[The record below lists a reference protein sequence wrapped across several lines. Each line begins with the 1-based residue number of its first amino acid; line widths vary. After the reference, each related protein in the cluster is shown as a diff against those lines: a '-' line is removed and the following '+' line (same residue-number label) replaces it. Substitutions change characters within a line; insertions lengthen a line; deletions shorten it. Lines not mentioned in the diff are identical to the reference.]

1 MMFALEF
8 VNFVYDVVEFSSK
21 IGIFHN
27 TPFGIKQ
34 KKGFLF
40 GLSSGI
46 VPGDVWGGGIV
57 SLGGVGLEAV
67 AYRSGELLLTTL
79 PDTTIPPS
87 YENQPEVVGR
97 ANFLSGKLSLRA
109 VWEKGEVVY
118 GFKTKFFYAKF
129 LNFWGSGGGMD
140 VFLGYFGKIH
150 GYAGINNVTTSPII
164 WNTGRRE
171 LALPELEMRLGKD
184 FGIPSL
190 YFGFSYSRDGRRFI
204 FKRDVFLSTLF
215 DFGSFSVFGGYI
227 DGFPRFGMEFRRDN
241 YGFLIGSSYHTDLG
255 FSFRGGFY
263 FEFK

>member
-67 AYRSGELLLTTL
+67 AYRSGEVLLT
-79 PDTTIPPS
+79 

-109 VWEKGEVVY
+109 VWEKGRSCIRV
-118 GFKTKFFYAKF
+118 
-129 LNFWGSGGGMD
+129 
-140 VFLGYFGKIH
+140 
-150 GYAGINNVTTSPII
+150 
-164 WNTGRRE
+164 
-171 LALPELEMRLGKD
+171 
-184 FGIPSL
+184 
-190 YFGFSYSRDGRRFI
+190 
-204 FKRDVFLSTLF
+204 
-215 DFGSFSVFGGYI
+215 
-227 DGFPRFGMEFRRDN
+227 
-241 YGFLIGSSYHTDLG
+241 
-255 FSFRGGFY
+255 
-263 FEFK
+263 